1 MAEQQLMH
9 GTLDATIFEA
19 TNLTNPTRLTGNA
32 PEGFRKVTRR
42 CHP

>member
-1 MAEQQLMH
+1 MAHLLMH

-19 TNLTNPTRLTGNA
+19 TNLTNPTRLTGSA